1 MDQENQAYYDKYF
14 SLFMTDGWKQLM
26 EDFGSNVANINSVE
40 ATKDS
45 EDLQFRK
52 GQLNI
57 LAHLLNMESI
67 INTNY
72 EEATKPT
79 EEDD

>member
-1 MDQENQAYYDKYF
+1 MLEDDKYVDAMYEMF
-14 SLFMTDGWKQLM
+14 RTKGWKILI
-26 EDFGSNVANINSVE
+26 EDLSKNAININSVE

-57 LAHLLNMESI
+57 LNFLSSLETQVDALDNEKDI
-67 INTNY
+67 
-72 EEATKPT
+72 
-79 EEDD
+79 

>member
-1 MDQENQAYYDKYF
+1 MYEMFRTK
-14 SLFMTDGWKQLM
+14 GWKILI
-26 EDFGSNVANINSVE
+26 EDLSKNAININSVE

-57 LAHLLNMESI
+57 LNFLSSLETQVDALDNEKDI
-67 INTNY
+67 
-72 EEATKPT
+72 
-79 EEDD
+79 

>member
-1 MDQENQAYYDKYF
+1 
-14 SLFMTDGWKQLM
+14 M

-52 GQLNI
+52 GQLNV
-57 LAHLLNMESI
+57 LGHLLNLENIMT
-67 INTNY
+67 TNY